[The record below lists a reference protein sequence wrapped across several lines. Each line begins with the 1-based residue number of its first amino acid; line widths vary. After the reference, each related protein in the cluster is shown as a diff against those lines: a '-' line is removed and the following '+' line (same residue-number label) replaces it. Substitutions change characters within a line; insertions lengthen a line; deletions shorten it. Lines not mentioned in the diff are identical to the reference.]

1 MAGRLLFAK
10 KRENGGKGDLKEYF
24 GYKKSA
30 DFVCSTYHSKF

>member
-24 GYKKSA
+24 GYKKMW
-30 DFVCSTYHSKF
+30 